1 MGFGI
6 ESHKMAEILSAPQN
20 LTDFNLQYLKQ
31 KGLVQ
36 FTHETFGG
44 YYVRI
49 NAFGCDVVEHKKKF
63 AGQFPFIEVTVQN
76 QNIQGNAYGAVQA
89 SGNAQ
94 VTVNM
99 QDAFQKAYKEINE
112 ANLGKEQKELL
123 QNNVKELEQELQ
135 KGKDAD
141 ANAIKKA
148 WIKVKQNANWLI
160 PTLAQAVTKGLKITC
175 GIP

>member
-1 MGFGI
+1 MSTVLSNDQIRLAILELLHKEIQKEPLGFGI
-6 ESHKMAEILSAPQN
+6 ESHKMAEILSVPQN

-94 VTVNM
+94 VTV
-99 QDAFQKAYKEINE
+99 
-112 ANLGKEQKELL
+112 
-123 QNNVKELEQELQ
+123 
-135 KGKDAD
+135 
-141 ANAIKKA
+141 
-148 WIKVKQNANWLI
+148 
-160 PTLAQAVTKGLKITC
+160 
-175 GIP
+175 